1 MHSCSRFAF
10 HRLVAAATFLLFAVT
25 AGAQSDY
32 RPPLWQITAGNTTA
46 YLFGT
51 IHVGN
56 ADFYPLPASVDSAFR
71 DSDLLV
77 LEVDPA
83 DAQDA
88 TNAVMSA
95 MYMPPDSIENHV
107 SPALLSRIGDISAAY
122 GMPFQQIRQMKPY
135 MLMFT
140 LTALEY
146 ARLGYNAAN
155 GIENHLSQRA
165 RGSGK
170 QIVALESMAQQMQM
184 LDNLSPQLQ
193 AAMLEITLDEIAA
206 DEVTG
211 MVGDMIAA
219 WRSGNNR
226 QLNDILTVEERRL
239 PEPLADEFRQRFLSE
254 RNVAMADR
262 IERMLLAGQ
271 RIFVAVGALHMVGEN
286 GIPALLTAKGYKVRQ
301 L

>member
-95 MYMPPDSIENHV
+95 MYMPPESIENHV

-155 GIENHLSQRA
+155 GLENHLSQRA

>member
-155 GIENHLSQRA
+155 GLENHLSQRA